1 MNLLRK
7 LFAPVASLKERRT
20 MLVVSGLIIL
30 SLLIAFSFIFVNVS
44 NVIDDTRS
52 QIEAQ
57 VSYAAEEIET
67 AVSNYAGL
75 CMLVGADETV
85 SQYSAYTKQTDP
97 SRRTIDGRE
106 VMKILSAQVSLYGQ
120 NMNTLA
126 VYFPE
131 SDTVITMARY
141 LASDEVG
148 AFLDS
153 DVNAVVKEYIESVP
167 QSTASRTDAFL
178 SGGTHNFI
186 IRYTSTSSNK
196 PVFVIV
202 DFNIQT
208 QIRTLLG
215 AGSEILVLLQDRQ
228 GNVVANRENVADQFQ
243 SLYQAAAQKRSFT
256 QNGTN
261 YYAEITL
268 KRFDGLEAVVGA
280 PTDAVETIRINC
292 IFVLILTAVIVLVM
306 VSYLGSSMNRNVFKP
321 LESFLQ
327 DPQNTGSMDVGS
339 LVRQVNTNMDALG
352 STNKQYRRER
362 KQMLPLALGR
372 IMNRMLD
379 EQDPGQQQALAYS
392 CLTMAG
398 VDDAPYYAIY
408 AVGCMAD
415 PGKILESSE
424 TINNQSRMSFLLFLI
439 DNVLR
444 EFVDVTVI
452 PIRKDWMLALIPCT
466 AEEDV
471 TKIDEANRKMKE
483 FFLTQFSMTLE
494 TTEVTVDNGVAC
506 FIDHVK
512 KIRNN
517 ILFWEFWGEPSA
529 ETGQRTEKNSFLYYC
544 NTIRLL
550 LDRVNPDNY
559 DDTVSMFNSIL
570 DEAFPPNMN
579 SVLLARNRM
588 QALGSIAVS
597 TVQEKYQDNPQFLLA
612 VDLESL
618 QWCTSLSV
626 FREDFQRL
634 LTALC
639 EVQPE
644 AEDQA
649 GTTNSRM
656 AEIKEYIVAH
666 YTDNE
671 LNVTSLAKQFDYSVP
686 YLSRSFKD
694 VYNINLLEF
703 IQRMRVSLAKELLI
717 EHSVKT
723 TASKAG
729 FWDEQALVRTFKKY
743 EGITL
748 AEYKRVCRKKE

>member
-1 MNLLRK
+1 MSLLK
-7 LFAPVASLKERRT
+7 KMYASVASLKERKT
-20 MLVVSGLIIL
+20 MLVMSILIIV
-30 SLLIAFSFIFVNVS
+30 SLLIAFAFIFVNVS
-44 NVIDDTRS
+44 DVISDSQS
-52 QIEAQ
+52 QIEAH
-57 VSYAAEEIET
+57 VDYVADELET
-67 AVSNYAGL
+67 AITNYTGL

-85 SQYSAYTKQTDP
+85 SHYSAYTTQTDS
-97 SRRTIDGRE
+97 SRRAIDGRE

-141 LASDEVG
+141 LASNEVG

-153 DVNAVVKEYIESVP
+153 DVNAVVKEYIGHIS
-167 QSTASRTDAFL
+167 QGTASRTDVFL
-178 SGGTHNFI
+178 SGGNHNFI
-186 IRYTSTSSNK
+186 IRYTSTSSNM
-196 PVFVIV
+196 PVFVIA

-208 QIRTLLG
+208 HIHTLLG
-215 AGSEILVLLQDRQ
+215 AGSDILVLLRDQQ
-228 GNVVANRENVADQFQ
+228 GNVVSNGADMTEQFQ
-243 SLYQAAAQKRSFT
+243 SLYQAASQEKNFT
-256 QNGTN
+256 LNGSN
-261 YYAEITL
+261 YYAKIAL
-268 KRFDGLEAVVGA
+268 KRFPGLAAIVGA
-280 PTDAVETIRINC
+280 PTGAVEAIRINC
-292 IFVLILTAVIVLVM
+292 MVILFLTAVIVLIM
-306 VSYLGSSMNRNVFKP
+306 VFYLGASMNRNVFKP
-321 LESFLQ
+321 LESFLKN
-327 DPQNTGSMDVGS
+327 PENTGTMDVGS
-339 LVRQVNTNMDALG
+339 LVQQVNTNMDALV
-352 STNKQYRRER
+352 SANSQYRRER

-372 IMNRMLD
+372 IITRLLD
-379 EQDPGQQQALAYS
+379 EQDPAQQQALAYS

-408 AVGCMAD
+408 AVGCTAD

-424 TINNQSRMSFLLFLI
+424 TGNNQSRMSFLLFLI

-444 EFVDVTVI
+444 EFVDATVV
-452 PIRKDWMLALIPCT
+452 PIRKDWMLVLIPCT

-471 TKIDEANRKMKE
+471 TGIDEANGKMRE

-494 TTEVTVDNGVAC
+494 TTAVTVDNGVTY

-512 KIRNN
+512 EVRNN
-517 ILFWEFWGEPSA
+517 TLFLEFWGETSA

-544 NTIRLL
+544 NTIRRL
-550 LDRVNPDNY
+550 LDRVNSDNY

-570 DEAFPPNMN
+570 DEAFPPDMN
-579 SVLLARNRM
+579 SVLQARNRM
-588 QALGSIAVS
+588 QTLGSIAVS
-597 TVQEKYQDNPQFLLA
+597 TVREKYQDDPQFLLS

-626 FREDFQRL
+626 FREEFQRL
-634 LTALC
+634 LDALC
-639 EVQPE
+639 KAQPD
-644 AEDQA
+644 AEDPV
-649 GTTNSRM
+649 GTTSNRM

-671 LNVTSLAKQFDYSVP
+671 LNVTSIAKQFDYSVP

-694 VYNINLLEF
+694 VYHINLLEF

-743 EGITL
+743 EGITP
-748 AEYKRVCRKKE
+748 AEYKRVCKSN